1 MKSDRNV
8 FDEVDCMSGD
18 RLASGKAERFKRFSE
33 HFEKNPDSAVLKP
46 KVTASMKD
54 GKVVLKAGRF
64 TWEEDVPPVLGGTD
78 SAPGPVHH
86 LLGAL
91 AGCGA
96 ALIKNTI
103 APMTETQVDSVDVD
117 VQCEF
122 DVKGIYGMANATAEI
137 KNVSFVMTIHS
148 NDNPEKIKRMF
159 ELWKQ
164 RAPVFL
170 CFEKPVPV
178 SNRLVIV

>member
-1 MKSDRNV
+1 MNGNELTS
-8 FDEVDCMSGD
+8 E
-18 RLASGKAERFKRFSE
+18 KAERFKRFSE
-33 HFEKNPDSAVLKP
+33 HFEKNPDAALLKP

-54 GKVVLKAGRF
+54 DKVVFKAGRF
-64 TWEEDVPPVLGGTD
+64 TWEEDLPPVLGGAD
-78 SAPGPVHH
+78 AAPGPVHH

-96 ALIKNTI
+96 ALVKDTL

-117 VQCEF
+117 VQCEL
-122 DVKGIYGMANATAEI
+122 DVKGIYGMVNATADI

-148 NDNPEKIKRMF
+148 NDDPEKIKKMF

-170 CFEKPVPV
+170 CFEKSVPV
-178 SNRLVIV
+178 STKLVIV